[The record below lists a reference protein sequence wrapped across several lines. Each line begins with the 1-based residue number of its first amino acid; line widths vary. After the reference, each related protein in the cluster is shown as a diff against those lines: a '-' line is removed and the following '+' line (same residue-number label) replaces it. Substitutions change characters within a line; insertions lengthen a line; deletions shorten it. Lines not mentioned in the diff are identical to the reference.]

1 MVSGGVNKC
10 MKYALLVFN
19 LAFVAVGVT
28 MIVLGVSSLHGFDK
42 YLQLVEVHSLAAP
55 PKLFIAIGVI
65 MFLIAFLGCCGAWV
79 ENHTMVM
86 AYSVLVGLVLVL
98 QLGVGIAAFLLEDDI
113 QQLAHTEL
121 NSTLINYHNTS
132 VHDSEEIRRSWDMV
146 QTELHCCGVMDF
158 KDWKLS
164 FLPKEDMPKNDTS
177 LVPGSCCVGGK
188 VDNCADKITIDNIDT
203 YPKPW
208 EIIYTEGCLNKAM
221 DELAVTRLGFV
232 AIGLGVVQLLGVIF
246 ACLLARSIRFSY
258 ETV

>member
-28 MIVLGVSSLHGFDK
+28 MIVLGVSSLHGFDR
-42 YLQLVEVHSLAAP
+42 YLQLVESHSLAAP

-79 ENHTMVM
+79 ENHIMVM
-86 AYSVLVGLVLVL
+86 SYSVLVGLVLVL

-113 QQLAHTEL
+113 QQLFHTEL

-132 VHDSEEIRRSWDMV
+132 VHDSADIRRSWDIV
-146 QTELHCCGVMDF
+146 QNELHCCGVTDF

-164 FLPKEDMPKNDTS
+164 NLPKEDMPKNDTLIPS
-177 LVPGSCCVGGK
+177 SCCKLGI
-188 VDNCADKITIDNIDT
+188 VDFCAKEITYENIDNYKNATD
-203 YPKPW
+203 
-208 EIIYTEGCLNKAM
+208 IIFTEGCLNKAM
-221 DELAVTRLGFV
+221 DQLAVTRLGAV
-232 AIGLGVVQLLGVIF
+232 AIGLGVVQLLGVILRLPLGTKYSF
-246 ACLLARSIRFSY
+246 L
-258 ETV
+258 V